1 MQNKKDRGMIKWRPF
16 ASLPEHMEL
25 IEEKNKKRE
34 VVKRVRLSNDKLA
47 EIDEIVKKSIENST
61 NLVLILYQNEK
72 QIKKEGIVLGFDFEN
87 KLLLLNVNGRKE
99 RIKTYNIIDAFE
111 K

>member
-1 MQNKKDRGMIKWRPF
+1 MQSKKDRGMIKWRPF